1 MNTEK
6 RQRSDREATIVV
18 VFLLLGLVFTL
29 LGSTLAYFIWRGNIT
44 SINFTITRSFECSGD
59 MGGTISSNQLAPAS
73 CTNSTYAIQ
82 REVTVNPVINSPGM
96 SIYMDL
102 WLNVTQIDE
111 GLANSENFKYAL
123 TSSPNSCTDGVI
135 SSGTFIDKDS
145 VELFSSKPFTYQ
157 IGLTQRPDLSQ
168 TYYLYVWLDAAE
180 EDTATQGN
188 NFTLTLGGQCT
199 QGPYLTGGAAMLINK
214 ANPANVTSYTS
225 GDTGEMYAFSQPE
238 TAQLGATTDYRYI
251 GDSPNNYI
259 EFNNE
264 TWRIIGVFDGKIKI
278 IKDTPIDGYI
288 KWDHKL
294 VGVGSSESN
303 YGSNDWTDSQ
313 LMYMLNPGDI
323 NSNLKTGYTYDG
335 SLVRD
340 MNNKIIYQRGCMPEE
355 VDGSS
360 TSYNCAN
367 MPWSLDS
374 EALSQVADATYY
386 LGGIGISPDL
396 MTDEAALMEFMMS
409 VTTQDAYELERGTEK
424 WNDSRGLNWTGKVG
438 LMYISDYYYTYAKG
452 VDNSCYNSPF
462 GCGYISGTPTTSW
475 LFNSNYYQWAI
486 NPAFVYSVP
495 ESSSDVLSVLPFGHT
510 DACDAGND
518 VDARPV
524 VYLRS
529 DIQIQGAGTND
540 GNIYK
545 IVN

>member
-1 MNTEK
+1 M
-6 RQRSDREATIVV
+6 

-180 EDTATQGN
+180 EDPATQGN

-199 QGPYLTGGAAMLINK
+199 QGPYLTGGAATLINK
-214 ANPANVTSYTS
+214 ANSANVTSYTS

-238 TAQLGATTDYRYI
+238 TAQLGSTTDYRYI

-278 IKDTPIDGYI
+278 IKDTPIENI
-288 KWDHKL
+288 SWDYKTS
-294 VGVGSSESN
+294 GVGSSESD
-303 YGSNDWTDSQ
+303 YGSSDWTDSQ
-313 LMYMLNPGDI
+313 LMYMLNSNDI
-323 NSNLKTGYTYDG
+323 PSLLKTGYTYTNN
-335 SLVRD
+335 LVKD
-340 MNNKIIYQRGCMPEE
+340 TNNYIVYQNGCKPAS
-355 VDGSS
+355 VSTTT
-360 TSYNCAN
+360 TSYSCTAS
-367 MPWSLDS
+367 PWSLNAT
-374 EALSQVADATYY
+374 ALTQVADTTYY
-386 LGGIGISPDL
+386 LGGLGYTIEEASDEEAFYADL
-396 MTDEAALMEFMMS
+396 LS
-409 VTTQDAYELERGTEK
+409 KTTMDFYTFERGTAK
-424 WNDSRGLNWTGKVG
+424 YNDSRSLSWNGKVG
-438 LMYISDYYYTYAKG
+438 LMYPSDYAYTFAYG
-452 VDNSCYNSPF
+452 VDNSCFNSPM

-475 LFNSNYYQWAI
+475 LFNSNYYQWTI
-486 NPAFVYSVP
+486 NPIFIYSVP
-495 ESSSDVLSVLPFGHT
+495 EYSYVVFIVCDDGSVDGVG
-510 DACDAGND
+510 AYVGI
-518 VDARPV
+518 VGARPV
-524 VYLRS
+524 VYLKS
-529 DIQIQGAGTND
+529 DIQLTGNGTD
-540 GNIYK
+540 DENIYR
-545 IVN
+545 IVS